1 MTLCG
6 LLHSDICGSMSA
18 CDSPQLFA
26 AYRVLLRLPMPR
38 HSPCA
43 LCSLTSLIL
52 QLSLFLFVWILQHS
66 TFLLSCSFLLPE
78 FCFVRFLLLFLDS

>member
-26 AYRVLLRLPMPR
+26 AYRVLRRLPMPR

-43 LCSLTSLIL
+43 LCSLTSFDLTTFAV
-52 QLSLFLFVWILQHS
+52 SL
-66 TFLLSCSFLLPE
+66 C
-78 FCFVRFLLLFLDS
+78 LDSPAFNVLAFL